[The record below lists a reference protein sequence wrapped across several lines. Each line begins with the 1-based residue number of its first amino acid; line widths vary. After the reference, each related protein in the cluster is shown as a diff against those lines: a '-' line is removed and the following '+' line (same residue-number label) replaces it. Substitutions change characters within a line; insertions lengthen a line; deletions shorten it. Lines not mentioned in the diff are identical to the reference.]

1 MALSVQRPAKCRRV
15 IGKQNK
21 QTAVLS
27 MALEAED
34 ANAPREVYLV
44 TLPHPCHLG
53 TGAHSALV
61 VLATYDRTQVRDALL
76 ACCQAPE
83 HDPAWLRS
91 RPGFR
96 VVPVE
101 VKKMVVFREYHA
113 PDANGV
119 VHLHYHVALL
129 LGQQARFMP
138 LKRALLNKF
147 KLASNWSCSH
157 VGYWS
162 TVSYGI
168 SATPHKP
175 MRALDPAP
183 LSWSAVGEHPP
194 LRVAAIEAT
203 TARALDARR
212 RHREQTAG
220 ENGKPE
226 PRVDEIDIWP
236 VIVQSGIRNG
246 PDEPHAV
253 KKLMQYAKYHCSH
266 KVVAWLFKNEERLQ
280 KLIDKAWGW
289 EEVDMYLSDATK
301 PRLQQFLEAR
311 QRACVCGGR
320 WLHHV
325 RESLAMNR
333 INVAELCSAVMDSLE
348 AGRSESVQVPTL
360 TGRFGGEG
368 TRGHENRSLIPL
380 QLRSYTTTTCSEQ
393 CFEMLPGFDL
403 GRAKTIPPKP

>member
-1 MALSVQRPAKCRRV
+1 MALSVHRPANGVR
-15 IGKQNK
+15 INGKTNVQ
-21 QTAVLS
+21 AWVLAF
-27 MALEAED
+27 ALDAED
-34 ANAPREVYLV
+34 ASLPKEVYLV
-44 TLPHPCHLG
+44 TLPHPTHLG
-53 TGAHSALV
+53 AGANAALV
-61 VLATYDRTQVRDALL
+61 APAKYDRAQIRDAILL
-76 ACCQAPE
+76 CCQRPE
-83 HDPAWLRS
+83 HDPAWLRC
-91 RPGFR
+91 RPGF
-96 VVPVE
+96 VVQPVS
-101 VKKMVVFREYHA
+101 VQKMVVFREYHA
-113 PDANGV
+113 PDANGM

-333 INVAELCSAVMDSLE
+333 INVAELCSAVMDSME

-368 TRGHENRSLIPL
+368 T
-380 QLRSYTTTTCSEQ
+380 Q
-393 CFEMLPGFDL
+393 
-403 GRAKTIPPKP
+403 GR